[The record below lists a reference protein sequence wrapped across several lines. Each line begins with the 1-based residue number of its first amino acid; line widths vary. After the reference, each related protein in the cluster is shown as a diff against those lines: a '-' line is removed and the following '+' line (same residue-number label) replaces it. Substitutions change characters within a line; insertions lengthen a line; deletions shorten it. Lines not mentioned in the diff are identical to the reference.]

1 MSPAASLSPGP
12 ATAVASS
19 SNTTCAAV
27 VVHYRDEV
35 STLLCLA
42 SLLRQDPDLEV
53 VIVENCSPDGSG
65 QELQRSLEGRPGVH
79 LIHSDRNGGFGAGC
93 NLGIEFAL
101 ARWPGLQHVLLLNPD
116 AEMEPEALGEMIAT
130 RARHPKAGIVGCLI
144 EDGDGRISFA
154 NGRRPTWTLSRFHCA
169 APPDAEHP
177 SEFVTAACMLIAAD
191 LLRDGLRFCED
202 YFLYCEDVDLCC
214 EVRDRGRELW
224 ITHAARVR
232 HLGGG
237 SQPGRLVLGELT
249 GERLF
254 WLTRGKMILAR
265 RRLGPL
271 QRLCFLVAACIGK
284 PLVGLAM
291 TRSPRFL
298 APYFKGL
305 FAGLCRPGNVPR
317 VTVR

>member
-1 MSPAASLSPGP
+1 MKSP
-12 ATAVASS
+12 SS
-19 SNTTCAAV
+19 TTCAAV

-42 SLLRQDPDLEV
+42 SLLRQNPDLEV
-53 VIVENCSPDGSG
+53 VIVDNCSPDGSG
-65 QELQRSLEGRPGVH
+65 RELQRSLAEQPGVH
-79 LIHSDRNGGFGAGC
+79 LVHSDRNGGFGAGC

-101 ARWPGLQHVLLLNPD
+101 ARWPGLQHVVLLNPD
-116 AEMEPEALGEMIAT
+116 AEMEPGALGEMIGT
-130 RARHPKAGIVGCLI
+130 SRRHPKAGIVGCRI
-144 EDGDGRISFA
+144 EDGDGRTSFA
-154 NGRRPTWTLSRFHCA
+154 NGRRPTWTLSGFHCA
-169 APPDAEHP
+169 APSDAEHP

-191 LLRDGLRFCED
+191 LLRDGLRFCET

-214 EVRDRGRELW
+214 EVRARGRELW
-224 ITHAARVR
+224 VTQAARVR

-237 SQPGRLVLGELT
+237 SQPGRPVLGELT

-265 RRLGPL
+265 RRLGLL
-271 QRLCFLVAACIGK
+271 QRLCFLAAACIGK

-298 APYFKGL
+298 VPYFKGL
-305 FAGLCRPGNVPR
+305 FAGLCRPDSVPR
-317 VTVR
+317 VSVR